1 MYGKKVKLRI
11 LFLVILLSSIIL
23 TIFLVLKS
31 LEENVVYFLSPTDVK
46 SLNELTQDKI
56 RIGGMV
62 KDSSINISSDK
73 INFIITDFENE
84 INVVPKEKHILLS
97 DISNILEEISSVRT
111 KTIMAEVKTFRNKID
126 SNRKTLLKITKE
138 LDGDT
143 LNTEEIDHHLRRL
156 VDRGK
161 SDVLSIIKKECIKNL
176 IEINSFDDVKAF
188 SETVTKMLKRVGDSL
203 GRQSNVIHIF
213 AKKYAG
219 KLKSDLKIMTDGND
233 EITGII
239 TNHTELE
246 TKTENILDII
256 SNIQQSRKLIDN
268 LGDQEKQDNKTID
281 ELVAKIEHDKEE
293 IKNIKNSSEY
303 TEFLQINEKLDS
315 LSTEKN
321 KIKDEIE
328 HQFTKISRPLN
339 KYVYVS
345 SLDKPQKKLLVNLI
359 ANPHNE
365 LIDSN
370 KRDILQI
377 LESTRKGVQSGS
389 VSVKDIDKSLAQ
401 IDETL
406 SFIDTFIEKI
416 ASFNN
421 SKNDLENKLSV
432 FSSEE
437 LRQKESQLT
446 RHQNDKLA
454 LETKIK
460 SRENEL
466 RNTTELIPKHV
477 KSLESILNQISAV
490 QYTIRSEE

>member
-1 MYGKKVKLRI
+1 MVFGWGKK
-11 LFLVILLSSIIL
+11 
-23 TIFLVLKS
+23 KS
-31 LEENVVYFLSPTDVK
+31 KKQEPEMSPQK
-46 SLNELTQDKI
+46 KQ
-56 RIGGMV
+56 
-62 KDSSINISSDK
+62 
-73 INFIITDFENE
+73 
-84 INVVPKEKHILLS
+84 ILLS
-97 DISNILEEISSVRT
+97 DVPNVVDEIRSIRT
-111 KTIMAEVKTFRNKID
+111 ETIIAEAKTFKNKIKPSCETILHIAID
-126 SNRKTLLKITKE
+126 LER
-138 LDGDT
+138 DT
-143 LNTEEIDHHLRRL
+143 LNVDDIDIHLKRL
-156 VDRGK
+156 VERGK
-161 SDVLSIIKKECIKNL
+161 KEVISIIKRESIVQL
-176 IEINSFDDVKAF
+176 PEINSYDDVKIFNAT
-188 SETVTKMLKRVGDSL
+188 SSKMLKKIGDAL

-233 EITGII
+233 EITSII
-239 TNHTELE
+239 TNHTELV

-256 SNIQQSRKLIDN
+256 SDIQQSRELIDN

-293 IKNIKNSSEY
+293 IKNIKNSSKY
-303 TEFLQINEKLDS
+303 TEFLEINEKLDS

-359 ANPHNE
+359 ANPYNE
-365 LIDSN
+365 LINSN

-389 VSVKDIDKSLAQ
+389 VSVKYIDKSLAQ

-437 LRQKESQLT
+437 LRQKEYQLT
-446 RHQNDKLA
+446 RHQNDKLG
-454 LETKIK
+454 LETKIE

-466 RNTTELIPKHV
+466 RNTIELIPKHV

-490 QYTIRSEE
+490 QYTISSDE

>member
-1 MYGKKVKLRI
+1 MVFGWGKK
-11 LFLVILLSSIIL
+11 
-23 TIFLVLKS
+23 KS
-31 LEENVVYFLSPTDVK
+31 EKQEP
-46 SLNELTQDKI
+46 E
-56 RIGGMV
+56 MV
-62 KDSSINISSDK
+62 PQKK
-73 INFIITDFENE
+73 Q
-84 INVVPKEKHILLS
+84 ILLS
-97 DISNILEEISSVRT
+97 DVPNVVDEIRSIRT
-111 KTIMAEVKTFRNKID
+111 KTIIAKAKTFKNKIKPSCETILHIAID
-126 SNRKTLLKITKE
+126 LE
-138 LDGDT
+138 HDT
-143 LNTEEIDHHLRRL
+143 LNVDDIDIHLKRL
-156 VDRGK
+156 VERGK
-161 SDVLSIIKKECIKNL
+161 KEVISIIKRESIVQL
-176 IEINSFDDVKAF
+176 PEINSYDDVKIF
-188 SETVTKMLKRVGDSL
+188 NVTSSKMLKKIGDAL

-219 KLKSDLKIMTDGND
+219 KLKGDLKIMTDGND

-256 SNIQQSRKLIDN
+256 SDIQQSRKLIDN
-268 LGDQEKQDNKTID
+268 LGDQEKQNNKTID
-281 ELVAKIEHDKEE
+281 ELVAKIERDKEE

-303 TEFLQINEKLDS
+303 TEFLHINEKLDS

-359 ANPHNE
+359 ANPYNE

-377 LESTRKGVQSGS
+377 LESTRKSVQSGS

-406 SFIDTFIEKI
+406 SFIDIFIEKI

-432 FSSEE
+432 FSTEE

-466 RNTTELIPKHV
+466 RNTTELIPEHI

>member
-1 MYGKKVKLRI
+1 MKI
-11 LFLVILLSSIIL
+11 FNATSS
-23 TIFLVLKS
+23 
-31 LEENVVYFLSPTDVK
+31 
-46 SLNELTQDKI
+46 
-56 RIGGMV
+56 
-62 KDSSINISSDK
+62 
-73 INFIITDFENE
+73 
-84 INVVPKEKHILLS
+84 
-97 DISNILEEISSVRT
+97 
-111 KTIMAEVKTFRNKID
+111 
-126 SNRKTLLKITKE
+126 
-138 LDGDT
+138 
-143 LNTEEIDHHLRRL
+143 
-156 VDRGK
+156 
-161 SDVLSIIKKECIKNL
+161 
-176 IEINSFDDVKAF
+176 
-188 SETVTKMLKRVGDSL
+188 KMLKKIGDAL
-203 GRQSNVIHIF
+203 GRQSSVIHIF

-219 KLKSDLKIMTDGND
+219 KLKGDLKIMTDGND

-281 ELVAKIEHDKEE
+281 EFVAKIEHDKEE
-293 IKNIKNSSEY
+293 VKNIKNSSEY
-303 TEFLQINEKLDS
+303 IEFLHINEKLNS

-359 ANPHNE
+359 ANPYNE

-401 IDETL
+401 IDETF
-406 SFIDTFIEKI
+406 SFIDIFIEKI
-416 ASFNN
+416 VSFNN
-421 SKNDLENKLSV
+421 SKNDLENKLLV
-432 FSSEE
+432 FNGEE
-437 LRQKESQLT
+437 LKQKESQLT
-446 RHQNDKLA
+446 RHQNDKLT
-454 LETKIK
+454 LETKIE

-466 RNTTELIPKHV
+466 RNTTELIPKHI

>member
-1 MYGKKVKLRI
+1 MVFGWGKKKSEKQEPEMI
-11 LFLVILLSSIIL
+11 PQKKQISLSDVS
-23 TIFLVLKS
+23 
-31 LEENVVYFLSPTDVK
+31 NVVD
-46 SLNELTQDKI
+46 EI
-56 RIGGMV
+56 R
-62 KDSSINISSDK
+62 SI
-73 INFIITDFENE
+73 
-84 INVVPKEKHILLS
+84 
-97 DISNILEEISSVRT
+97 RT
-111 KTIMAEVKTFRNKID
+111 KTIIAEAKTFKNKIKASCETILHIAID
-126 SNRKTLLKITKE
+126 LE
-138 LDGDT
+138 HDT
-143 LNTEEIDHHLRRL
+143 LNVDDIDIHLKRL
-156 VDRGK
+156 VERGK
-161 SDVLSIIKKECIKNL
+161 KEVISIIKRESIIQL
-176 IEINSFDDVKAF
+176 PEINSYDDVKIFNAT
-188 SETVTKMLKRVGDSL
+188 SSKMLKKIGDAL

-219 KLKSDLKIMTDGND
+219 KLKGDLRIMTDGND
-233 EITGII
+233 EITSII

-246 TKTENILDII
+246 TKTGNILDII
-256 SNIQQSRKLIDN
+256 SNIKQSRKLIDN
-268 LGDQEKQDNKTID
+268 LGDQEKQNNKTID
-281 ELVAKIEHDKEE
+281 ELVTKIEHNKEE

-345 SLDKPQKKLLVNLI
+345 SLDKPQKKLLLDLI
-359 ANPHNE
+359 ANPYNE

-370 KRDILQI
+370 KRDIIQI
-377 LESTRKGVQSGS
+377 LESTRKGIRSGS
-389 VSVKDIDKSLAQ
+389 VSVKDADKSIAQ

-416 ASFNN
+416 TSFNI
-421 SKNDLENKLSV
+421 SKNDIENKLSV

-437 LRQKESQLT
+437 LRQKESQLA

-454 LETKIK
+454 LETKIESK
-460 SRENEL
+460 ENEL
-466 RNTTELIPKHV
+466 RDTTELILKHV

>member
-1 MYGKKVKLRI
+1 MVFGWGKK
-11 LFLVILLSSIIL
+11 
-23 TIFLVLKS
+23 KS
-31 LEENVVYFLSPTDVK
+31 
-46 SLNELTQDKI
+46 
-56 RIGGMV
+56 
-62 KDSSINISSDK
+62 
-73 INFIITDFENE
+73 
-84 INVVPKEKHILLS
+84 EKQEPEMTPQKKQILLS
-97 DISNILEEISSVRT
+97 DVPNAVDEIRSIRT
-111 KTIMAEVKTFRNKID
+111 KTIIAEAKTFKNKIKPSCETILHIAID
-126 SNRKTLLKITKE
+126 LER
-138 LDGDT
+138 DT
-143 LNTEEIDHHLRRL
+143 LNVNDIDIHLKRL
-156 VDRGK
+156 VERGK
-161 SDVLSIIKKECIKNL
+161 KEVISVIKRESIVQL
-176 IEINSFDDVKAF
+176 PEINSYDDVKIFNAI
-188 SETVTKMLKRVGDSL
+188 SSKMLKKIGDAL

-233 EITGII
+233 EITSII

-246 TKTENILDII
+246 TKTGNILDII
-256 SNIQQSRKLIDN
+256 SDIQQSRELIDN
-268 LGDQEKQDNKTID
+268 LGDQGKHDNKTID
-281 ELVAKIEHDKEE
+281 ELVAKIEHDNEE
-293 IKNIKNSSEY
+293 IKNIKNSNEY
-303 TEFLQINEKLDS
+303 TEFLQVNEKLDS

-359 ANPHNE
+359 ANPYNE
-365 LIDSN
+365 LVDSN

-416 ASFNN
+416 TSFNN

-437 LRQKESQLT
+437 MRQKESQLT

-454 LETKIK
+454 LETKIE

-477 KSLESILNQISAV
+477 KSLESILNQISAI

>member
-1 MYGKKVKLRI
+1 MLKKI
-11 LFLVILLSSIIL
+11 
-23 TIFLVLKS
+23 
-31 LEENVVYFLSPTDVK
+31 
-46 SLNELTQDKI
+46 
-56 RIGGMV
+56 
-62 KDSSINISSDK
+62 
-73 INFIITDFENE
+73 
-84 INVVPKEKHILLS
+84 
-97 DISNILEEISSVRT
+97 
-111 KTIMAEVKTFRNKID
+111 
-126 SNRKTLLKITKE
+126 
-138 LDGDT
+138 GDT
-143 LNTEEIDHHLRRL
+143 
-156 VDRGK
+156 
-161 SDVLSIIKKECIKNL
+161 
-176 IEINSFDDVKAF
+176 
-188 SETVTKMLKRVGDSL
+188 L

-256 SNIQQSRKLIDN
+256 SDIQQSRKLIDN

-281 ELVAKIEHDKEE
+281 ELVAKIEHAKGE

-303 TEFLQINEKLDS
+303 TEFLHINEKLDS

-359 ANPHNE
+359 ANPYNE
-365 LIDSN
+365 LINSN

-416 ASFNN
+416 ASFNS
-421 SKNDLENKLSV
+421 SKSDLENKLLV

-437 LRQKESQLT
+437 MRQKESQLT

-454 LETKIK
+454 LETKIE

-466 RNTTELIPKHV
+466 RNTTELIPKHI

>member
-1 MYGKKVKLRI
+1 MKI
-11 LFLVILLSSIIL
+11 FSATSS
-23 TIFLVLKS
+23 
-31 LEENVVYFLSPTDVK
+31 
-46 SLNELTQDKI
+46 
-56 RIGGMV
+56 
-62 KDSSINISSDK
+62 
-73 INFIITDFENE
+73 
-84 INVVPKEKHILLS
+84 
-97 DISNILEEISSVRT
+97 
-111 KTIMAEVKTFRNKID
+111 
-126 SNRKTLLKITKE
+126 
-138 LDGDT
+138 
-143 LNTEEIDHHLRRL
+143 
-156 VDRGK
+156 
-161 SDVLSIIKKECIKNL
+161 
-176 IEINSFDDVKAF
+176 
-188 SETVTKMLKRVGDSL
+188 KMLKKIGDAL

-233 EITGII
+233 EITSII
-239 TNHTELE
+239 TNHTELV

-281 ELVAKIEHDKEE
+281 ELVTKIEHTKEE

-303 TEFLQINEKLDS
+303 IEFLQINEKLDS

-345 SLDKPQKKLLVNLI
+345 SLDKPQKKLLLNLI
-359 ANPHNE
+359 ANPYNE

-370 KRDILQI
+370 KRDIIQI
-377 LESTRKGVQSGS
+377 LESTRKGIQSGS
-389 VSVKDIDKSLAQ
+389 VSVKDTDKSLAQ

-416 ASFNN
+416 ASFNI
-421 SKNDLENKLSV
+421 SKNDIENKLSV
-432 FSSEE
+432 FSSED

-454 LETKIK
+454 LETKIE

-466 RNTTELIPKHV
+466 QNITELIPKHI

-490 QYTIRSEE
+490 QYTIGSEE